1 MKPRVLVVDD
11 EPAIRDTMRMILDY
25 EGYETLLAAS
35 GEEGL
40 AAIERDAPDMVF
52 LDIKM
57 PGLDGL
63 EVLNRLRS
71 LNDTVPVV
79 IVSAHGTTSTA
90 LEAGRLGA
98 FRFIEKPLSKD
109 YVLDA
114 VREGL
119 ELGRLRTENL
129 QLRSA
134 LEARHQLV
142 GASPALKGI
151 MDQVRRA
158 APTTATVLLLGE
170 SGVGK
175 ELIARAIHRN
185 SQRARQRFVEVNCA
199 AIPEELIESE
209 LFGHERGAFTGATEK
224 QTGKFEQADGGTIFL
239 DEIGDMSAK
248 TQAKVL
254 RVLQEG
260 EVERLGSNK
269 TLKVDVRV
277 IAATNKDLEE
287 EIAAGRFRDDLYF
300 RLSVI
305 PIHVPPLR
313 ERAEDIPQLVQ
324 HFAQQ
329 FSQNNS
335 RRAAKFSPGAIQALM
350 QNRWR
355 GNIRELRNVV
365 ERLLIM
371 SDRDVIEADDVAA
384 SSRGGRASVG
394 LSGVSV
400 IEGSAIGSAAISP
413 SAPVAPAAQ
422 PAPIS
427 QFSVPQSP
435 IPQSDSPTIPQSPP
449 SAPVPA
455 TLRDFKEVSERAFLV
470 EKLRENGW
478 NISKTAEVIDTPRSN
493 LYKKLEQYNIKQD
506 E

>member
-63 EVLNRLRS
+63 EVLSRLRNV
-71 LNDTVPVV
+71 NDAVPVV

-119 ELGRLRTENL
+119 ELGRLRTENR

-151 MDQVRRA
+151 MEQVRRA

-175 ELIARAIHRN
+175 ELVARAIHRN
-185 SQRARQRFVEVNCA
+185 SLRARERFVQVNCA

-209 LFGHERGAFTGATEK
+209 LFGHEKGSFTGATEK
-224 QTGKFEQADGGTIFL
+224 QIGKFEQADRGTIFL
-239 DEIGDMSAK
+239 DEVGDMSAK

-260 EVERLGSNK
+260 EVERLGSSR
-269 TLKVDVRV
+269 TMKVDVRV
-277 IAATNKDLEE
+277 IAATNKDLEG
-287 EIAAGRFRDDLYF
+287 EIEAGRFREDLYF

-313 ERAEDIPQLVQ
+313 ERLEDIPLLVRHITELSSKEGSFRPKRVTSAAMEILQQ
-324 HFAQQ
+324 H
-329 FSQNNS
+329 
-335 RRAAKFSPGAIQALM
+335 
-350 QNRWR
+350 RWK
-355 GNIRELRNVV
+355 GNIRELRNTV

-371 SDRDVIEADDVAA
+371 TRGEAIDVPDLRDMLRAEPRPVSASASIAA
-384 SSRGGRASVG
+384 ATPVPGPA
-394 LSGVSV
+394 
-400 IEGSAIGSAAISP
+400 GSATGGAGLAAGSAP
-413 SAPVAPAAQ
+413 PAA
-422 PAPIS
+422 PGAAAAE
-427 QFSVPQSP
+427 
-435 IPQSDSPTIPQSPP
+435 PP
-449 SAPVPA
+449 MKPG
-455 TLRDFKEVSERAFLV
+455 TLREFKEAAERTFLV

-478 NISKTAEVIDTPRSN
+478 NISRTAEVIGTPRSN
-493 LYKKLEQYNIKQD
+493 LYKKLEQYQISQERD
-506 E
+506 S